1 MHSKSKFL
9 TMSRSLLRLTATAA
23 TLSVKRS
30 AVPLLRSVRT
40 PQFPRWSAGAAPVR
54 RFLST
59 QATTTVSASESTQQ
73 QQQHEEQQDSASSD
87 PQDQAVS
94 RWLFGSAALVFG
106 MVVVGGITRLTE
118 SGLSITDWKPLVGV
132 RAVVSKASKA
142 WR

>member
-1 MHSKSKFL
+1 
-9 TMSRSLLRLTATAA
+9 MSRSLLRLTATAA

-40 PQFPRWSAGAAPVR
+40 PLFPRWSSAAAPVR

-59 QATTTVSASESTQQ
+59 QATTSVSASDSTQQ
-73 QQQHEEQQDSASSD
+73 QQQQQHEQQQDSASSD

-94 RWLFGSAALVFG
+94 WWLFGSAALVFG

-132 RAVVSKASKA
+132 RAVSKASKVHA
-142 WR
+142 D

>member
-1 MHSKSKFL
+1 
-9 TMSRSLLRLTATAA
+9 
-23 TLSVKRS
+23 
-30 AVPLLRSVRT
+30 
-40 PQFPRWSAGAAPVR
+40 VR